1 MYFLATSTLYPVA
14 AAHGPAGHHVVDY
27 IWTRREFKKA
37 SARAARHSL
46 DFNIVQ
52 VVEVGVY
59 TTCVFK
65 TVFLRLFQRR
75 LKKRFRCNSAPGR
88 SICRTTSVCAA

>member
-1 MYFLATSTLYPVA
+1 MYFLATSSLYPVA
-14 AAHGPAGHHVVDY
+14 ASSGPAGHHVVDY

-37 SARAARHSL
+37 ARRAQKHSL

-52 VVEVGVY
+52 MVDVGPY

-65 TVFLRLFQRR
+65 TVYLRLFQRR
-75 LKKRFRCNSAPGR
+75 VKRHLKIKR
-88 SICRTTSVCAA
+88 V

>member
-1 MYFLATSTLYPVA
+1 MYFLATSSLYPVA
-14 AAHGPAGHHVVDY
+14 AAHGPSGHHVVDY

-37 SARAARHSL
+37 IARAARHTL

-52 VVEVGVY
+52 VVELGDY

-75 LKKRFRCNSAPGR
+75 VKQRLKR
-88 SICRTTSVCAA
+88 I